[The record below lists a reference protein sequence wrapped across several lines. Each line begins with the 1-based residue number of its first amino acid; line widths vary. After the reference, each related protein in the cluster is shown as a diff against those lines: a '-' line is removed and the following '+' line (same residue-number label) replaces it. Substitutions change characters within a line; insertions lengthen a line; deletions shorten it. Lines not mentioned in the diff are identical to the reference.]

1 MYTERL
7 SMENISAPDEYP
19 PLVMGNLV
27 AYDRQVIGVIGLEN
41 SGHSTFL
48 DILSGKKQMKRGTI
62 WINGELCAV
71 GGRAIDAWWKKRIWT
86 LYYHTELLGCMT
98 VAENLVCPVMD
109 VEKGR
114 FINSRATIEYA
125 SSCFAEAGL
134 DIDPRAKGDAL
145 PLIEQHIVFLLRAKT
160 KGAQIIIIDDLTS
173 LYTLSEIQL
182 LGKAIRYLA
191 DAGITVVCKFNNIPS
206 LVEHV
211 DRLIVFRSGCVVKEL
226 KDADIA
232 YAEIYRYMLK
242 EPYPPQDRNGA
253 AKRSARPAAPG
264 CGAANGSRGMFGAKP
279 GEVVLVRTKDPG
291 DTARLVDRILAQRM
305 EAQDPQKPKWLAP
318 QKNVLQFL
326 PEMASKRCVVEN
338 MEISDNLCLSNM
350 RDVSVC
356 TLVKGRM
363 LRYLEDLFKKEYA
376 IGAKVR
382 KVHDLDE
389 IGKYALL
396 FRRIAISKA
405 RYLLVEDPWTCND
418 ERVCRFIIAEL
429 CKAAE
434 RGMAVLVVTASPL
447 DFGVWYDREI
457 ACENI
462 KEGRYE
468 E

>member
-62 WINGELCAV
+62 WVNGELCKAEDQV
-71 GGRAIDAWWKKRIWT
+71 SDAWWEKRIWT

-98 VAENLVCPVMD
+98 VAENLVCPIMD
-109 VEKGR
+109 VEKNR
-114 FINSRATIEYA
+114 IIDSKATIEYA

-134 DIDPRAKGDAL
+134 DIDPRIKGDAL

-160 KGAQIIIIDDLTS
+160 KGARIIIIDELTS

-182 LGKAIRYLA
+182 LGKTIRYLA
-191 DAGITVVCKFNNIPS
+191 DAGITVVCKFNNIS
-206 LVEHV
+206 GLVDHV
-211 DRLIVFRSGCVVKEL
+211 DRLIVFRNGCAVKEL
-226 KDADIA
+226 KGADIA

-242 EPYPPQDRNGA
+242 EPYPPQDQNGA
-253 AKRSARPAAPG
+253 AKRSARPAALG
-264 CGAANGSRGMFGAKP
+264 GAAADGNTCMFGAKP
-279 GEVVLVRTKDPG
+279 GEVVLVRTKDQG
-291 DTARLVDRILAQRM
+291 DTARLVDLILGQRIGMQA
-305 EAQDPQKPKWLAP
+305 PKKPKWFGP
-318 QKNVLQFL
+318 QKNVLSFL
-326 PEMASKRCVVEN
+326 PEMASKRCVIEN

-350 RDVSVC
+350 RDVSVF

-376 IGAKVR
+376 IGAEVR
-382 KVHDLDE
+382 EVHDLDE